1 MNLLFTAPISRPS
14 FDGGASISGMTIVS
28 YMVNPD
34 TLMGTAIV
42 RAIEDGPGGSSHV
55 VAVGPFTG
63 STTLLQQLNAIKSAV
78 ATALG
83 VTFQ

>member
-28 YMVNPD
+28 YSINPD
-34 TLMGTAIV
+34 TLMGTCIV
-42 RAIEDGPGGSSHV
+42 RAIEDGPAGVPHTISI
-55 VAVGPFTG
+55 GPFTG
-63 STTLLQQLNAIKSAV
+63 ASTLSQQLAALKSAV
-78 ATALG
+78 SAALG